1 MMGCNI
7 GTGLNWVPAFS
18 RWLVT
23 VVECR
28 AAGGGGGGGGSAGNS
43 VMESFSVAA
52 AAAAQRHCHIS
63 LLCEGILLTPRRPR
77 RSLPRPVLRSF
88 GRPIQTAVL
97 VINEPQP
104 ALPAAA
110 AVSQVSSWL
119 FSDKSTVTSGR
130 VGRRYH
136 RTRTA
141 FLVFPL
147 PPKPQKAGPSSNH
160 WLLNESQSTALKNLS
175 RCLQSTCSRIPFG
188 RCSSRTAFD

>member
-28 AAGGGGGGGGSAGNS
+28 AAGGGGGSAGNS

-52 AAAAQRHCHIS
+52 SAAAQRHCHIS

-147 PPKPQKAGPSSNH
+147 PPNLKKQGLRRIIGCSMNH
-160 WLLNESQSTALKNLS
+160 RVE
-175 RCLQSTCSRIPFG
+175 P
-188 RCSSRTAFD
+188 